1 MKVLLT
7 GASGQLGWELCR
19 RGPARGLQI
28 VALDRQALDITEPQA
43 VEQTVSDSDAH
54 LVVNTAAYTAVDKAE
69 TEPEL
74 AFAVNRDGPALLA
87 SACARAGV
95 PLLHVSTDY
104 VFDGS
109 KKGPYLET
117 DPVSP
122 LGVYGR
128 SKAAGEEEI
137 RSRLPEHVIVR
148 TSWLYGIH
156 GRNFVKTMLWLGAE
170 RQVLQVVA
178 DQYGCPTCA
187 ADLAEA
193 LLTIGQTI
201 VDREAPPYGTYHYC
215 GKGSTTWHGFAREIF
230 TLARAHIPMKVKRVE
245 AITTEDYPTPAK
257 RPLNSVLDCSILEK
271 EFGIKRRPWPESL
284 ADMIEELSKKAGRLG
299 G

>member
-7 GASGQLGWELCR
+7 GASGQLGREISK

-28 VALDRQALDITEPQA
+28 VAFDRQALDITDHRA
-43 VEQTVSDSDAH
+43 VEQAVSDASVD
-54 LVVNTAAYTAVDKAE
+54 VVINAAAYTAVDRAE
-69 TEPEL
+69 AEPDL
-74 AFAVNRDGPALLA
+74 AFAVNRDGPAHLA
-87 SACARAGV
+87 SACARASV

-117 DPVSP
+117 DQVSP

-137 RSRLPEHVIVR
+137 RNRLPEHVIVR
-148 TSWLYGIH
+148 TSWLYSIH
-156 GRNFVKTMLWLGAE
+156 GHNFVKTMLRLGAE
-170 RQVLQVVA
+170 RRVLKVVA
-178 DQYGCPTCA
+178 DQYGCPTSA
-187 ADLAEA
+187 ADLAGA

-201 VDREAPPYGTYHYC
+201 VHREAPPYGTYHYC

-230 TLARAHIPMKVKRVE
+230 TLARAHIPLKVERLE
-245 AITTEDYPTPAK
+245 PISTADYPTPAK
-257 RPLNSVLDCSILEK
+257 RPPNSVLDCSILEK
-271 EFGIKRRPWPESL
+271 EFGIKRRPWPQSL